1 MRSVMEQA
9 MMGGSPSGMLSFA
22 WGHLITHALLT
33 AVSMTLAAHAIA
45 GEIENGAMELVLAQ
59 PISRVRYLSA
69 HLLFGIGAIAL
80 VAPAGIVGSIVGQD
94 VFHVNAFPFDR
105 NARLLLNILLLQSA
119 IYGVTLLAS
128 SFGREAGQVAI
139 VGVLIAVVSYLIDAV
154 GNLWSKAA
162 FIPPYSLHHYY
173 EPHNI
178 LVDGT
183 LRPIVV
189 IVLAAFAL
197 LTITTAFA
205 RFGS

>member
-80 VAPAGIVGSIVGQD
+80 VAPAGIVGSIVGRTCSTLT
-94 VFHVNAFPFDR
+94 PFLSI
-105 NARLLLNILLLQSA
+105 A
-119 IYGVTLLAS
+119 TLACCS
-128 SFGREAGQVAI
+128 TFCCCNR
-139 VGVLIAVVSYLIDAV
+139 
-154 GNLWSKAA
+154 
-162 FIPPYSLHHYY
+162 
-173 EPHNI
+173 
-178 LVDGT
+178 
-183 LRPIVV
+183 
-189 IVLAAFAL
+189 
-197 LTITTAFA
+197 
-205 RFGS
+205 RFMA